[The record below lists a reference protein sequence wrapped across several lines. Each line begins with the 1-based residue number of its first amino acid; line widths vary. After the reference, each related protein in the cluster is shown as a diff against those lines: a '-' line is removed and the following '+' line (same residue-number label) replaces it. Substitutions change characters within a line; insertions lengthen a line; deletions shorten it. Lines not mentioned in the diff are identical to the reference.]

1 MLTEHLRVLIVR
13 GVAGVW
19 VQDELGA
26 GYPLLKDE

>member
-1 MLTEHLRVLIVR
+1 MLTEHLRVLVVR

-19 VQDELGA
+19 VQDELGV